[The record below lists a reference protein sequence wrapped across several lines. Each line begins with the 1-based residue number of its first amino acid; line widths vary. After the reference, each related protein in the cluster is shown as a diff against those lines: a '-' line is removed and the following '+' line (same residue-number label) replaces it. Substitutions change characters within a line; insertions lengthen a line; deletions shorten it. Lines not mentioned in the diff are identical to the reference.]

1 MHCPLI
7 RYSLMMLQNRKVGRR
22 KIPVGVGVDEG
33 AQAIVVEVEGGVV
46 AEEEGFKFS
55 PLHIYSKGVL

>member
-1 MHCPLI
+1 
-7 RYSLMMLQNRKVGRR
+7 MMLQNRKVGRR
-22 KIPVGVGVDEG
+22 KIPVGVGVDEEG

-46 AEEEGFKFS
+46 AEEEGSKCS